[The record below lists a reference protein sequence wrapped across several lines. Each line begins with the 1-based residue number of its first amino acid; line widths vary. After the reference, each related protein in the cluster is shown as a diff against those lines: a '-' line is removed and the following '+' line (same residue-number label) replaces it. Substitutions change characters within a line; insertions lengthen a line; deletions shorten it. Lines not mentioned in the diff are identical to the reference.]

1 MSGFSF
7 KGVHSSKFGIY
18 TQDQS
23 RTLLP
28 PKREGK
34 ITIPGRSGYYDDVG
48 AVYNERAESVLCSFV
63 CPEGKTVPEVCREI
77 AYWLSGSGRLIFDR
91 EPDKYYLARLSGGP
105 PMSQH
110 LKYGE
115 FTITWS
121 YLTGNLSR
129 AWKTKVLNI
138 LRGQSIQGIAPYF
151 SLWNGSPE
159 AGGSELSGDNY
170 ARAALTFGAPAEQTS
185 GQIIARNS
193 VATAFNRPSTA
204 WGTWTHS
211 AIYSA
216 SSSGEPVYIKAL
228 VESVEIK
235 KGYMPTI
242 AEAAIEVGIN

>member
-121 YLTGNLSR
+121 YNPPFAFG
-129 AWKTKVLNI
+129 KTITEPLKNGENVI
-138 LRGQSIQGIAPYF
+138 DYQG
-151 SLWNGSPE
+151 
-159 AGGSELSGDNY
+159 
-170 ARAALTFGAPAEQTS
+170 T
-185 GQIIARNS
+185 
-193 VATAFNRPSTA
+193 
-204 WGTWTHS
+204 
-211 AIYSA
+211 
-216 SSSGEPVYIKAL
+216 
-228 VESVEIK
+228 
-235 KGYMPTI
+235 
-242 AEAAIEVGIN
+242 AEASCVIVIRNTSETDISNVTITAIKRSV

>member
-91 EPDKYYLARLSGGP
+91 EPDKYPRPASPCISRLLSSRWRSRKDICRRLP
-105 PMSQH
+105 RP
-110 LKYGE
+110 
-115 FTITWS
+115 
-121 YLTGNLSR
+121 LSR
-129 AWKTKVLNI
+129 W
-138 LRGQSIQGIAPYF
+138 G
-151 SLWNGSPE
+151 
-159 AGGSELSGDNY
+159 
-170 ARAALTFGAPAEQTS
+170 LTD
-185 GQIIARNS
+185 
-193 VATAFNRPSTA
+193 V
-204 WGTWTHS
+204 
-211 AIYSA
+211 
-216 SSSGEPVYIKAL
+216 
-228 VESVEIK
+228 
-235 KGYMPTI
+235 
-242 AEAAIEVGIN
+242 

>member
-121 YLTGNLSR
+121 YNPPSAFG
-129 AWKTKVLNI
+129 KTITEPLKNGENVI
-138 LRGQSIQGIAPYF
+138 DYRG
-151 SLWNGSPE
+151 
-159 AGGSELSGDNY
+159 
-170 ARAALTFGAPAEQTS
+170 T
-185 GQIIARNS
+185 
-193 VATAFNRPSTA
+193 
-204 WGTWTHS
+204 
-211 AIYSA
+211 
-216 SSSGEPVYIKAL
+216 
-228 VESVEIK
+228 
-235 KGYMPTI
+235 
-242 AEAAIEVGIN
+242 AEAPCVIVLRNTSETDISNVTITAIKRSV

>member
-63 CPEGKTVPEVCREI
+63 CPEGKTVPGVCREI

-110 LKYGE
+110 LKYRDAPQRWMVE
-115 FTITWS
+115 TADRR
-121 YLTGNLSR
+121 R
-129 AWKTKVLNI
+129 AGPPRLHDLPGDQARPRYSAHDRAHRPGALYPRYCTSSV
-138 LRGQSIQGIAPYF
+138 RGSLPGQGAG
-151 SLWNGSPE
+151 SQDRQGSPPRPLPRGRPQRWE
-159 AGGSELSGDNY
+159 QIAGGRSRRDQGKGPRIRHRDFRPYSLPLYRPRPFPRGD
-170 ARAALTFGAPAEQTS
+170 E
-185 GQIIARNS
+185 
-193 VATAFNRPSTA
+193 
-204 WGTWTHS
+204 
-211 AIYSA
+211 
-216 SSSGEPVYIKAL
+216 
-228 VESVEIK
+228 
-235 KGYMPTI
+235 
-242 AEAAIEVGIN
+242 

>member
-91 EPDKYYLARLSGGP
+91 EPD
-105 PMSQH
+105 QV
-110 LKYGE
+110 
-115 FTITWS
+115 
-121 YLTGNLSR
+121 LSR
-129 AWKTKVLNI
+129 QIV
-138 LRGQSIQGIAPYF
+138 G
-151 SLWNGSPE
+151 
-159 AGGSELSGDNY
+159 
-170 ARAALTFGAPAEQTS
+170 RAAHVSTP
-185 GQIIARNS
+185 QIWR
-193 VATAFNRPSTA
+193 
-204 WGTWTHS
+204 
-211 AIYSA
+211 
-216 SSSGEPVYIKAL
+216 VYDHM
-228 VESVEIK
+228 VV
-235 KGYMPTI
+235 
-242 AEAAIEVGIN
+242 